1 MDSPYSLH
9 AVGRHRDMEEGDGML
24 DHVAGVGDLHVTVTD
39 LGEHETISHMLMQS
53 AADCESQ

>member
-1 MDSPYSLH
+1 
-9 AVGRHRDMEEGDGML
+9 MEEGDRML

-39 LGEHETISHMLMQS
+39 LGEHETIRHMLMQS